1 MINGTYLKVACLQL
15 MYYLY
20 IYTPIYNRVETY
32 LVLTYLENYCYLY
45 STYDIEMFW
54 QVLFSSKYISTVI
67 VRYVGC
73 RLPLAHSE
81 AHA

>member
-45 STYDIEMFW
+45 I
-54 QVLFSSKYISTVI
+54 
-67 VRYVGC
+67 R
-73 RLPLAHSE
+73 H
-81 AHA
+81 